1 MTPFVQAVTEIELYG
16 FTLIPDV
23 VKQDEIDALRE
34 ALKRCADTAGK
45 PDYVNRNGTSL
56 VVSDTRPR
64 FLQVIDHPVVLPVLG
79 HFLDTTMILG
89 LSSRIVLGQCWHGGG
104 THERSRPLRVVRPLP
119 QIHAHVPAGP
129 PRRFSRGMVRQ
140 AVPLS
145 EGVVAHASRSR
156 RAARFRSTSGVSD
169 YANRPLPRMKSRL
182 CSNPGGMLA

>member
-140 AVPLS
+140 AVPPS
-145 EGVVAHASRSR
+145 EAGLGALHAS
-156 RAARFRSTSGVSD
+156 D
-169 YANRPLPRMKSRL
+169 LH
-182 CSNPGGMLA
+182 LA